1 MDAQINASNAIT
13 SDLLGDTLPRLRDA
27 LNLSGFSESN
37 IELGSDQHRRSG
49 NNGNSET
56 TGNGRDSDGKDLK
69 EGTDV
74 PKNIIVEDLHLDPDT
89 VDLWA

>member
-1 MDAQINASNAIT
+1 
-13 SDLLGDTLPRLRDA
+13 LGDTLPRLRDA

-37 IELGSDQHRRSG
+37 IELGSDKQRDRG
-49 NNGNSET
+49 NNDSSET

-69 EGTDV
+69 DGTDG